1 MPRLANR
8 ILPAARRTPRVTERP
23 AASTPRRSARLAPPA
38 LMPPGA
44 GFTIPRLEFVDL
56 KPVPAEYRIIQG
68 ERAAAQLALNL
79 LDAGVLSGEDWGSS
93 QGDPLTFLHQ
103 GLERWLDSNGR
114 EQIRQQFFLDVVLS
128 TSLDRFS
135 YRSEPCEE
143 NLATVF
149 LTIEPDSAGY
159 VVLGPTLRLLDQVHP
174 RLPATFLHLFL
185 GALNRWT
192 RVYDYRDALDRLERM
207 REWYEGD
214 PEAEQMEL
222 PNVDAAI
229 PESARRRPLGSRA
242 LETVLDGCRSRQVQ
256 ALVRKAEELGRASRS
271 AERPVVSDEQR
282 GSLMDCAEPVPALVA
297 VFEERDAIEGAFD
310 EEAQGMLEVTPEPNL
325 IIPFDGKRVASVAS
339 AFDCLAAL
347 CRTLTRASELISL
360 MPGNRRGG
368 NE

>member
-8 ILPAARRTPRVTERP
+8 LLSAARRTPRVSDRP
-23 AASTPRRSARLAPPA
+23 APSTPCRSTRLAPSA

-44 GFTIPRLEFVDL
+44 GFTIPRLEFVDST
-56 KPVPAEYRIIQG
+56 PVPAEYRIIQG
-68 ERAAAQLALNL
+68 ERTAAQLALNL
-79 LDAGVLSGEDWGSS
+79 LEAGVLSGEDWGSS
-93 QGDPLTFLHQ
+93 KGDPLIFLHQ

-114 EQIRQQFFLDVVLS
+114 GQIRQQFFVDVVLS

-143 NLATVF
+143 NLGTVF

-185 GALNRWT
+185 GALNRWI
-192 RVYDYRDALDRLERM
+192 RVYDYRDALDRLDRI

-214 PEAEQMEL
+214 PEEEQMEL

-242 LETVLDGCRSRQVQ
+242 LESVLEGCRSRQVQ
-256 ALVRKAEELGRASRS
+256 ALVRKAQELECTSRS
-271 AERPVVSDEQR
+271 AERPVVSDELR
-282 GSLMDCAEPVPALVA
+282 ESFVDCGEPVPALVA

-325 IIPFDGKRVASVAS
+325 IIPFEGKLVASVAS
-339 AFDCLAAL
+339 GFDCLATL
-347 CRTLTRASELISL
+347 CRSLTLASELISL
-360 MPGNRRGG
+360 MPGTRRSG

>member
-1 MPRLANR
+1 MPRLANC
-8 ILPAARRTPRVTERP
+8 ILPAAHRTPRVTERP
-23 AASTPRRSARLAPPA
+23 AASTPRRSARLAPSP

-44 GFTIPRLEFVDL
+44 GFTIPRLEFVDSR
-56 KPVPAEYRIIQG
+56 PVPAEYRIIQG

-79 LDAGVLSGEDWGSS
+79 LEAGVLSGEDWGSS
-93 QGDPLTFLHQ
+93 KGDPLTFLHQ
-103 GLERWLDSNGR
+103 GLERWLDSKGR
-114 EQIRQQFFLDVVLS
+114 EQIRQHFFVDVVLS
-128 TSLDRFS
+128 SSLDRFS

-159 VVLGPTLRLLDQVHP
+159 VVLGPTLRLLDPVHP

-185 GALNRWT
+185 GALNRWI
-192 RVYDYRDALDRLERM
+192 RVYDYRDALDRLDRI

-242 LETVLDGCRSRQVQ
+242 LDTVLDGCRSRQVQ
-256 ALVRKAEELGRASRS
+256 ALVRKAQELERASRS

-282 GSLMDCAEPVPALVA
+282 ESLMDCGEPVPALVA

-325 IIPFDGKRVASVAS
+325 IFPFDGNRVAGVAS
-339 AFDCLAAL
+339 AFHCLATL
-347 CRTLTRASELISL
+347 CRTLTLASELISL

>member
-8 ILPAARRTPRVTERP
+8 ILPAAHRTPRVTERP
-23 AASTPRRSARLAPPA
+23 AASTPCRPARLAPSA

-44 GFTIPRLEFVDL
+44 GLTIPRLEFVDH

-79 LDAGVLSGEDWGSS
+79 LEAGVLSGEDWGAS

-114 EQIRQQFFLDVVLS
+114 GQIRQQFFVDVVLS
-128 TSLDRFS
+128 ASLDRFS

-143 NLATVF
+143 NLVTVF

-185 GALNRWT
+185 GALNRWV
-192 RVYDYRDALDRLERM
+192 RAYDYRDALDRLDRI

-214 PEAEQMEL
+214 PEAEQLEL

-229 PESARRRPLGSRA
+229 PESARRRPLGTRV
-242 LETVLDGCRSRQVQ
+242 LESVLEGCRSRQVK
-256 ALVRKAEELGRASRS
+256 ALVLKAQELERASRS
-271 AERPVVSDEQR
+271 AERPIASYEQR
-282 GSLMDCAEPVPALVA
+282 ESLMDCGEPVPALVA

-325 IIPFDGKRVASVAS
+325 IIPFDGKRVANVAS
-339 AFDCLAAL
+339 AFDCLATL
-347 CRTLTRASELISL
+347 CRTLTLAAELISV

-368 NE
+368 NQ

>member
-1 MPRLANR
+1 MSRLANR
-8 ILPAARRTPRVTERP
+8 ILSAARRTPSVTERP
-23 AASTPRRSARLAPPA
+23 AASTPCHSARLAPSA

-44 GFTIPRLEFVDL
+44 GFTIPRLEFVDRE
-56 KPVPAEYRIIQG
+56 PVPAEYRIIQG

-79 LDAGVLSGEDWGSS
+79 LEAGVISGEDWGSS
-93 QGDPLTFLHQ
+93 KGDPLTFLHQ

-114 EQIRQQFFLDVVLS
+114 EQIRQQFFVDVVLS

-149 LTIEPDSAGY
+149 LTLEPDSAGY

-185 GALNRWT
+185 GSLNRWV
-192 RVYDYRDALDRLERM
+192 RAYDYRDALDRLDRI

-242 LETVLDGCRSRQVQ
+242 LESVLEGCRSRQVK
-256 ALVRKAEELGRASRS
+256 ALVRKAQELERASRS

-282 GSLMDCAEPVPALVA
+282 ESLMDCGEPVPALVA

-325 IIPFDGKRVASVAS
+325 IIPFEGKCVASVAS
-339 AFDCLAAL
+339 AFDCLATL
-347 CRTLTRASELISL
+347 CQTLTLASELISL
-360 MPGNRRGG
+360 MPGNRRSG